1 MPVYISSLSILI
13 TDESF
18 IITASGRTE
27 NCSYIIG
34 INTCPPP
41 KTRLPMRYVFSKRFR
56 GARLGQ
62 SFFLAIS
69 LKRPAVIKIIPNNQ
83 KFHHLIFLGFCSVCG
98 IRLRLKLVVTPPKTI
113 SNGNIQGCLN
123 NRKVATAQT
132 PIMIHV
138 TVFFMEIL
146 NAIIVAYTRKP
157 TAIGGMN
164 LKISTFKA
172 FLSI

>member
-27 NCSYIIG
+27 NCTYIIG

-62 SFFLAIS
+62 SFFLATS
-69 LKRPAVIKIIPNNQ
+69 LNKPAVIKMIPNNQ
-83 KFHHLIFLGFCSVCG
+83 KFHHLIFLGFCSTWG
-98 IRLRLKLVVTPPKTI
+98 IRLRLRLVVIPPYKI
-113 SNGNIQGCLN
+113 NAGKIQGCLN
-123 NRKVATAQT
+123 KRNVATAQT
-132 PIMIHV
+132 HIMTHV
-138 TVFFMEIL
+138 TVFFIEML
-146 NAIIVAYTRKP
+146 NAITVA
-157 TAIGGMN
+157 
-164 LKISTFKA
+164 
-172 FLSI
+172 